1 MAISVTKP
9 TVGGSEDTWGTTIN
23 TGLDTIV
30 DALNGTAGTVAP
42 DLSTLTIGGTDI
54 TATAAEINVLGGVTA
69 TTAEINYIDGVT
81 SGVQTQLNAKI
92 EITDV
97 ITDVTA
103 GSGIAGGGSSGSVTI
118 SHADTS
124 SQDSVDNSGSTYIQD
139 ITLDTYGH
147 ITGINSA
154 SSPIQITSGSAPYY
168 SARAFV
174 YIADGSNAA
183 NTYSGQNIASVVRNS
198 EGDYTITFTTA
209 MPDANYAISTG
220 PNSQGSPNG
229 SYAMAVGFMAKTA
242 SSFRV
247 KTRRPNDRDV
257 FDCDQLSFV
266 VFA

>member
-9 TVGGSEDTWGTTIN
+9 TVGGSEVTWGATIN

-54 TATAAEINVLGGVTA
+54 TASAAEINILDGVTA
-69 TTAEINYIDGVT
+69 TAAEINYIDGVT
-81 SGVQTQLNAKI
+81 SGIQAQLDDKS
-92 EITDV
+92 E

-154 SSPIQITSGSAPYY
+154 SVADTSIGVGQSWRADTGRAAETWYHNNSIKAIMIQAYYTQGATVYVGPSTSNYAT
-168 SARAFV
+168 
-174 YIADGSNAA
+174 ILQADRDGDLDNPSYVIVPAGHYWKVSHVDHVNSSS
-183 NTYSGQNIASVVRNS
+183 YQNIL
-198 EGDYTITFTTA
+198 D
-209 MPDANYAISTG
+209 
-220 PNSQGSPNG
+220 
-229 SYAMAVGFMAKTA
+229 
-242 SSFRV
+242 
-247 KTRRPNDRDV
+247 
-257 FDCDQLSFV
+257 
-266 VFA
+266 